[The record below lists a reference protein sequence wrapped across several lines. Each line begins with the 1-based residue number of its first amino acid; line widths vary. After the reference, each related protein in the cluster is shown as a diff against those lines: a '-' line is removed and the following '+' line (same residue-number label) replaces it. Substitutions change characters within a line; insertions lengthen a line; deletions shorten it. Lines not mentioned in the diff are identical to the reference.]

1 MKKVL
6 TILAL
11 FMGILVLQS
20 CGGAEK
26 CPAYTSAE
34 QQSEVLEA

>member
-6 TILAL
+6 VAVLMILGAL
-11 FMGILVLQS
+11 AVQS

-26 CPAYTSAE
+26 CPAYTAAPEAE
-34 QQSEVLEA
+34 EINV

>member
-6 TILAL
+6 LPLAFLALILAA
-11 FMGILVLQS
+11 QA

-26 CPAYTSAE
+26 CPAYTAVE
-34 QQSEVLEA
+34 QGEEGRV

>member
-11 FMGILVLQS
+11 FLGILVLQS

-26 CPAYTSAE
+26 CPAYTTID
-34 QQSEVLEA
+34 QPTEVLKA